1 MAVNPQFRQ
10 AHSPQECKR
19 ASTDM
24 TPAHVKQQQP
34 KPGPQEDNDGPPA
47 RADPPGSPATAGTPG
62 TPGTPEFQQQLLFIK
77 HQQQMQ
83 QHLLAQQ
90 FQQQQQ
96 VLADQHNKQIHDHMR
111 LYFEHQKR
119 LEEQERQ
126 ERDKFEMERLEALRH
141 KDKHEHSAIASSE
154 VKQRLHEF
162 VLQKKQ
168 RESMG
173 GACNGS
179 LLENT
184 GPSPQQPT
192 PPNGAIHVHRVVR
205 EDFPLRKTASEP
217 NLKIRSA
224 LKQRVLERRVSPLM
238 KPVDKL
244 LNSSTSGSRRGSHN
258 PNGSSSNSDS
268 GPESPGAPAS
278 SVGGASHHGSLSSL
292 TGSEI
297 NNLPPFRF
305 PLASL
310 TGYTDLSLFPVPSLP
325 SITQGRP
332 MFNNP
337 ADLLNG
343 LATSEVQMRL
353 AGARYF
359 NMVGML
365 PPILDNEFLQH
376 QQHQQQSG
384 SPADIHQQMKLL
396 EQQAHAFI
404 PGVLAGQQQHPSRS
418 SGSGPSSSSH
428 AHHGPLL
435 TDAQVAQAR
444 LNRTAPRPLNRT
456 HSAPLP
462 LGHPLLQAQNLLM
475 QQPEYKQLM
484 EQHQHNLLKQHIRQ
498 TVLSRASSKNQVAK
512 VAEEQDES
520 GEGDVAMDVQLGSLA
535 SGSGSSG
542 AGQQE
547 VVDLSVKDDD
557 RLGDLKRDSKGEL
570 MVREHG
576 RRHSPRPLARAF
588 SSPLVLNA
596 ITRQATP
603 PRPGCAT
610 GVVYDS
616 VMLKHQCICG
626 DNSLHPEH
634 SGRLQSIYA
643 RLQETGLL
651 NRCERLRSRKATL
664 EEIQTCHSE
673 AYTMLFGSNPTNRS
687 RMDPSKLAELPL
699 KSFVLLPCGG
709 VGVDSDTTWNE
720 LHTASAARMAVGC
733 VIELVFRIATGEIKN
748 GFAIVRPPGHHAEHQ
763 LAMGF
768 CFFNSIAIATKL
780 ARHRL
785 HIQRILIV
793 DFDVHH
799 GNGTQQIFYTDP
811 NVLYISLHRHDN
823 GNFFPGTGG
832 PEEVGADAGI
842 GFNVN
847 VAFSGGLTPPM
858 GDVEYLAAFRTVI
871 MPIAE
876 EFCPDL
882 VMVSAGFDAATGH
895 PPPLGGY
902 NVTPACFGQLTRL
915 LGTLAGGKVALVL
928 EGGYDLASICDSAEE
943 CVRALLGDPSPQ
955 ISEET
960 LLSKPNFNCVQSL
973 EEVVRIQMKFWPCL
987 RRTAA
992 TISWSLVEAQQR
1004 GERLQP
1010 EPPVGQM
1017 ASLSVGARTVPA
1029 GLEEEPMDQDK

>member
-1 MAVNPQFRQ
+1 MDVNPGYR
-10 AHSPQECKR
+10 HSPSPKDPKSSSQTLT
-19 ASTDM
+19 ASGDDKEAGLS
-24 TPAHVKQQQP
+24 PRNESEASSVPVPQLQQH
-34 KPGPQEDNDGPPA
+34 
-47 RADPPGSPATAGTPG
+47 
-62 TPGTPEFQQQLLFIK
+62 LLFLK

-83 QHLLAQQ
+83 QQILLQQ
-90 FQQQQQ
+90 FHQQQQQ
-96 VLADQHNKQIHDHMR
+96 LIDQHNKQVHEHMR

-119 LEEQERQ
+119 LEEQDRAER
-126 ERDKFEMERLEALRH
+126 EKKEVERLEALRH
-141 KDKHEHSAIASSE
+141 KDKHEQSAVASSE

-168 RESMG
+168 RESMSNI
-173 GACNGS
+173 NGYGKATS
-179 LLENT
+179 PVNNNRDWNAHEVT
-184 GPSPQQPT
+184 SGSPQSTT
-192 PPNGAIHVHRVVR
+192 PIASIVHRVVR

-224 LKQRVLERRVSPLM
+224 LKQRVLERRLSPLM
-238 KPVDKL
+238 KPIQDKL
-244 LNSSTSGSRRGSHN
+244 LTSTTASRRSSHN

-292 TGSEI
+292 TGSEMS
-297 NNLPPFRF
+297 NHPPFRF
-305 PLASL
+305 PVAGLS
-310 TGYTDLSLFPVPSLP
+310 GYADLSLFSVPHMPSA

-332 MFNNP
+332 MFTNP
-337 ADLLNG
+337 GEILNG
-343 LATSEVQMRL
+343 LASSEVQLRM
-353 AGARYF
+353 AAAAAARMAMPF
-359 NMVGML
+359 NLGGLFSMQGML
-365 PPILDNEFLQH
+365 PPILDEFG
-376 QQHQQQSG
+376 QQPESSS
-384 SPADIHQQMKLL
+384 SPSDIHQQMKLL

-404 PGVLAGQQQHPSRS
+404 PGVYG
-418 SGSGPSSSSH
+418 GP
-428 AHHGPLL
+428 PRL
-435 TDAQVAQAR
+435 TDAQVAHAR
-444 LNRTAPRPLNRT
+444 LNRTTPRPLNRT

-475 QQPEYKQLM
+475 ANPDYKQMM
-484 EQHQHNLLKQHIRQ
+484 EQHQHLLLKQHIRQ
-498 TVLSRASSKNQVAK
+498 TVLSRASSKNQVAE
-512 VAEEQDES
+512 VAEEAEENA
-520 GEGDVAMDVQLGSLA
+520 GEAMDQ
-535 SGSGSSG
+535 SSG
-542 AGQQE
+542 GETRPVQSD
-547 VVDLSVKDDD
+547 VVDLSMKDED
-557 RLGDLKRDSKGEL
+557 RLGDLNVKRDSKGEL
-570 MVREHG
+570 VREH

-610 GVVYDS
+610 GIVYDS

-634 SGRLQSIYA
+634 SGRLQSIFA

-687 RMDPSKLAELPL
+687 RMDPNKLAELPL

-748 GFAIVRPPGHHAEHQ
+748 GFAIVRPPGHHAEYQ

-768 CFFNSIAIATKL
+768 CFFNSVAIATKL

-785 HIQRILIV
+785 HIQRILIL

-811 NVLYISLHRHDN
+811 NVLYISIHRHDH
-823 GNFFPGTGG
+823 GNFFPGTGA
-832 PEEVGADAGI
+832 PEEVGADAGV

-847 VAFSGGLTPPM
+847 VAFSGGLNPPM

-876 EFCPDL
+876 EFSPDL
-882 VMVSAGFDAATGH
+882 VIVSAGFDAAIGH
-895 PPPLGGY
+895 PAPLGGY
-902 NVTPACFGQLTRL
+902 TVTPTCFGQLTRL

-928 EGGYDLASICDSAEE
+928 EGGYDLAPICDSAEE
-943 CVRALLGDPSPQ
+943 SVKALLGDPSPQ
-955 ISEET
+955 MSEET
-960 LLSKPNFNCVQSL
+960 LTSKPNENCVKSL
-973 EEVVRIQMKFWPCL
+973 EEVIAIQSKFWPCL
-987 RRTAA
+987 KRTAP
-992 TISWSLVEAQQR
+992 TVSWSLVEAQQR
-1004 GERLQP
+1004 EGRLQP
-1010 EPPVGQM
+1010 EPPVGAM
-1017 ASLSVGARTVPA
+1017 ASLSVGAVRILPSVPP
-1029 GLEEEPMDQDK
+1029 GVPEEPMDQDK

>member
-1 MAVNPQFRQ
+1 MEVNSHFRQ
-10 AHSPQECKR
+10 ASPKEGGKPSAGGECE
-19 ASTDM
+19 TEDM
-24 TPAHVKQQQP
+24 IVPVNGEHGAQANNPEFHQQLYFLKQQQ
-34 KPGPQEDNDGPPA
+34 Q
-47 RADPPGSPATAGTPG
+47 
-62 TPGTPEFQQQLLFIK
+62 I
-77 HQQQMQ
+77 Q
-83 QHLLAQQ
+83 QHLLYQQ

-96 VLADQHNKQIHDHMR
+96 QLVAQHNKQLEEHMR
-111 LYFEHQKR
+111 VYFHHRQR
-119 LEEQERQ
+119 LDEQERAEREKQ
-126 ERDKFEMERLEALRH
+126 EADRLEALRH
-141 KDKHEHSAIASSE
+141 KEKHEQSAVASSE

-168 RESMG
+168 RESMTNG
-173 GACNGS
+173 GYQNATSPIN
-179 LLENT
+179 NT
-184 GPSPQQPT
+184 ASRDWSTLDNAAAAQPQ
-192 PPNGAIHVHRVVR
+192 PPPQMPPAMVHRVVR

-238 KPVDKL
+238 KPIDKL
-244 LNSSTSGSRRGSHN
+244 LTSSAHAAAAAAAAASASRRNSHN

-268 GPESPGAPAS
+268 GPDSPGAPAS
-278 SVGGASHHGSLSSL
+278 STGVPSHHGSLSSL
-292 TGSEI
+292 TGGE
-297 NNLPPFRF
+297 LPAQPVAPFRF
-305 PLASL
+305 PLSSIQ
-310 TGYTDLSLFPVPSLP
+310 DLSFFPGSTPSLA

-332 MFNNP
+332 MLNGT
-337 ADLLNG
+337 ASDLLNG
-343 LATSEVQMRL
+343 EVQLRL
-353 AGARYF
+353 AAAAAAAARLSLPGYGVF
-359 NMVGML
+359 NLPGML
-365 PPILDNEFLQH
+365 PPILDNEALQTTT
-376 QQHQQQSG
+376 SNSN
-384 SPADIHQQMKLL
+384 SPSDIHHQMKIL
-396 EQQAHAFI
+396 EQQAAHAFI
-404 PGVLAGQQQHPSRS
+404 PGVYVPRG
-418 SGSGPSSSSH
+418 
-428 AHHGPLL
+428 HGAL

-444 LNRTAPRPLNRT
+444 LNRTTPRPLSRT

-462 LGHPLLQAQNLLM
+462 LGHPLLQAQSLLL
-475 QQPEYKQLM
+475 QQPEYKQLL
-484 EQHQHNLLKQHIRQ
+484 EQHQHQLLKQHIRQ
-498 TVLSRASSKNQVAK
+498 TVLSRASSKNQVAEM
-512 VAEEQDES
+512 AEEPDES
-520 GEGDVAMDVQLGSLA
+520 AGEAMDQGLLNGDTK
-535 SGSGSSG
+535 GPGSSTIQPVQQQQQ
-542 AGQQE
+542 QQE
-547 VVDLSVKDDD
+547 VVDLSCKDED

-570 MVREHG
+570 IREHHS
-576 RRHSPRPLARAF
+576 RRHSPRPLGRAF

-634 SGRLQSIYA
+634 SGRLQSIFA

-687 RMDPSKLAELPL
+687 RLDPNKLCELPL

-799 GNGTQQIFYTDP
+799 GNGTQQMFYSDP
-811 NVLYISLHRHDN
+811 NVLYMSIHRHDK

-832 PEEVGADAGI
+832 PEEVGTDAGT

-847 VAFSGGLTPPM
+847 VAFSGGLVPGMT
-858 GDVEYLAAFRTVI
+858 DVEYLAAFRTVI

-876 EFCPDL
+876 EFSPDL
-882 VMVSAGFDAATGH
+882 VMVSAGFDAAAGH

-902 NVTPACFGQLTRL
+902 QVSPACFGQITRL
-915 LGTLAGGKVALVL
+915 LGTLAGGKVAMVL
-928 EGGYDLASICDSAEE
+928 EGGYDLAAICDSAEE
-943 CVRALLGDPSPQ
+943 CVKALLGDPAPP
-955 ISEET
+955 IREEV
-960 LLSKPNFNCVQSL
+960 LVSKPNVNCVESL
-973 EEVVRIQMKFWPCL
+973 EEVIRIQMRFWPCL
-987 RRTAA
+987 KRTAG
-992 TISWSLVEAQQR
+992 TVGWSLLEAQQR
-1004 GERLQP
+1004 ERAMQSQP
-1010 EPPVGQM
+1010 EPPTGAM
-1017 ASLSVGARTVPA
+1017 ASLSVAAIVGSTTR
-1029 GLEEEPMDQDK
+1029 EEEPMDQDK